1 MQEIIKENEE
11 KEVRVLRKNKER
23 EEQLRREYQNKVEQ
37 LRRENKQLEEEQRRE
52 NEEILAFLLLEN
64 EVRLANLVAQQEE
77 EEEKKEGESVSRKR
91 KVEELETN
99 KQPAAPECPV
109 CLLEFQLF
117 VCCSTSVTGLPRR
130 DGASNEDTQL
140 RQRPPHLRDLQVGG
154 FDWHFFF
161 KLSLIGVC

>member
-1 MQEIIKENEE
+1 MQEIIRENEE
-11 KEVRVLRKNKER
+11 KELRVLRKNEER
-23 EEQLRREYQNKVEQ
+23 VYQLI
-37 LRRENKQLEEEQRRE
+37 RENKQLEEEQRRK
-52 NEEILAFLLLEN
+52 NEESLAFLLLEN
-64 EVRLANLVAQQEE
+64 EAQLANLVAQQEE

-117 VCCSTSVTGLPRR
+117 VCCSNFVTGLPRR
-130 DGASNEDTQL
+130 DGASNKDIPL
-140 RQRPPHLRDLQVGG
+140 RQRSPHLRYLQVGG

-161 KLSLIGVC
+161 KLILIGVC

>member
-23 EEQLRREYQNKVEQ
+23 EEQLRRE
-37 LRRENKQLEEEQRRE
+37 NKQLEEEQRRK
-52 NEEILAFLLLEN
+52 NEERLAFLLLEN
-64 EVRLANLVAQQEE
+64 EAQLANLVAQQEE
-77 EEEKKEGESVSRKR
+77 GEEKKKEASVSRKR
-91 KVEELETN
+91 KVEKLETN

-117 VCCSTSVTGLPRR
+117 VCWSTSFKGLPRR
-130 DGASNEDTQL
+130 DGASNKDIPL
-140 RQRPPHLRDLQVGG
+140 RQRPPHLRDMQVGG

-161 KLSLIGVC
+161 KLILIGVC